1 MSNNKNNRLK
11 NGISGLWLK
20 GNTNVYRVFSTN
32 HSMSYLTNKNS
43 LFKVVESNRVRN
55 LKNLNAL
62 ITRLKRNVE
71 TGVLRGPFR
80 WYREFNAGGGHRGPD
95 ILYNTANKNNFIRK
109 HGQEEFNKLV
119 TSLGKYNFNK
129 YGHNKR
135 VKVRDPVYGK
145 NLKLINVNPNSLTNA
160 NKRTLRKRKYSNN
173 RNEAA
178 ELEAM
183 MKRARENAA
192 ERARLTRQQNT
203 RAAAHVPVYLWY
215 RKTPQRIVDANG
227 QSHGDFINIRHPY
240 FTPITVRG
248 RNYVAIAPGLL
259 TPNQRN
265 QRNTVITR
273 HGWSNDNTVMY
284 IRDDNLSRR
293 LHNSIFGAN

>member
-1 MSNNKNNRLK
+1 MSNNNNRLK

-32 HSMSYLTNKNS
+32 HSKSYLTNKNS

-62 ITRLKRNVE
+62 ITRLKRNAT

-95 ILYNTANKNNFIRK
+95 ILYNTANKNRIVSVR
-109 HGQEEFNKLV
+109 GQEEFNKLV

-178 ELEAM
+178 ELAAM

-192 ERARLTRQQNT
+192 ERARLARQQNT
-203 RAAAHVPVYLWY
+203 RATQHVPNYLWY
-215 RKTPQRIVDANG
+215 DPRNLNLINSNG
-227 QSHGDFINIRHPY
+227 QSYGRRNIQTPY
-240 FTPITVRG
+240 FTPVTIRGVQYYGVPVGILPQNMRNRRQSVISRFGWNQLSTVFYVRNSVLRG
-248 RNYVAIAPGLL
+248 IMNNAMAGGAI
-259 TPNQRN
+259 
-265 QRNTVITR
+265 
-273 HGWSNDNTVMY
+273 
-284 IRDDNLSRR
+284 
-293 LHNSIFGAN
+293 